1 MPMTRPES
9 TPPLG
14 PREVANALRA
24 ALLAVRVEC
33 TGLPAAVLRWHPAPG
48 EWCVLEV
55 IGHLIEAEE
64 RGFAGRVRTLL
75 TEADPQF
82 RTWDQDAVARERRD
96 CERDLGGLLAE
107 WTRVREASTTL
118 VETLRAED
126 LPRAG
131 RHPAVGRLSVGDLL
145 AEWVHHDRNHQRQIL
160 ANVQA
165 YVWPH
170 MGNARRFSRPE
181 A

>member
-1 MPMTRPES
+1 MARAG
-9 TPPLG
+9 TPLPLV
-14 PREVANALRA
+14 PQEVAAALRA
-24 ALLAVRVEC
+24 TQAALRAEC
-33 TGLPAAVLRWHPAPG
+33 LGLPASVLRWHPGPD

-55 IGHLIEAEE
+55 LGHLIEAEE

-75 TEADPQF
+75 AEPDPVF
-82 RTWDQDAVARERRD
+82 AAWDQGAVARARRD
-96 CERDLGGLLAE
+96 CERDPAGVVAE
-107 WTRVREASTTL
+107 WTRAREASAAL

-131 RHPAVGRLSVGDLL
+131 RHSRVGRLSIADLL
-145 AEWVHHDRNHQRQIL
+145 AEWIHHDRNHQRQIL

-170 MGNARRFSRPE
+170 MGNAQRFSRPE
-181 A
+181 G